1 MRLLFSVL
9 KHFQNGV
16 TPNSR
21 LYKMKEAELGD
32 FLRFIEKKGFIQPLH
47 KSSQKLGSHSN
58 HEYGTTPQGIS
69 FLEEH
74 KHFEI
79 EMPVDEE
86 EIPHWIR
93 FEGKVYRPSS
103 YARVSLIDSRE
114 TAALIDYKQWTKNM
128 EIAIEAITKR
138 GGSCILNVADQATE
152 AEISIV
158 EAELGVA
165 IPESF
170 KRVLLGY
177 SKRVHF
183 YWHVP
188 ESEACTLNNEE
199 SKQTIQAGGLFDDGL
214 WDLDKL
220 ADYNA
225 MREDLDYLD
234 DDYKQHWVHSLIF
247 ARDGMGSYYAIDL
260 KYNIGE
266 VIFLAHDGHY
276 HGWRLGQDFE
286 AFFDNWIKVGCAGS
300 FVTDFIA
307 FSTQETPY
315 LSEKSAH
322 SNAMKE
328 WFASTC

>member
-9 KHFQNGV
+9 KKMQCGV
-16 TPNSR
+16 TPTSK
-21 LYKMKEAELGD
+21 LYRMKEAELGD
-32 FLRFIEKKGFIQPLH
+32 FLRFIEKKGFIQSLH
-47 KSSQKLGSHSN
+47 KSSQKLGSQSN
-58 HEYGTTPQGIS
+58 HEYGTTPQGIA

-74 KHFEI
+74 KHFEL

-86 EIPHWIR
+86 EIPQWIR
-93 FEGKVYRPSS
+93 FEGKVYKPSS
-103 YARVSLIDSRE
+103 YIKLSAENGPGTAGSIDH
-114 TAALIDYKQWTKNM
+114 KQWTQNM
-128 EIAIEAITKR
+128 EIAIAASANR
-138 GGSCILNVADQATE
+138 GGSGLLHVTDQATE
-152 AEISIV
+152 EEVSMV
-158 EAELGVA
+158 EAQLGAA

-177 SKRVHF
+177 AKRVHF

-188 ESEACTLNNEE
+188 ESEACMLNDEE
-199 SKQTIQAGGLFDDGL
+199 SKRTIQLGGLFDDGL

-225 MREDLDYLD
+225 TREGLDYLD
-234 DDYKQHWVHSLIF
+234 DDYKQHWAHCLIF

-300 FVTDFIA
+300 FVTDLIA
-307 FSTQETPY
+307 FSTDESPYVSET
-315 LSEKSAH
+315 SVH
-322 SNAMKE
+322 SKAMKE
-328 WFASTC
+328 WFASTR